1 MSTFSLYVLRSL
13 MNTGLLRSLMIT
25 RVNFGL
31 EVWILGS
38 LKQTMR
44 HNERDS

>member
-25 RVNFGL
+25 RLRKIIFMPVNFGL

-38 LKQTMR
+38 
-44 HNERDS
+44 